1 MMRRKVFIYLP
12 NLAGGGAER
21 LTLNLLPRFREAGY
35 EPALV
40 LNTRSGALL
49 PHVPTDIRIISL
61 EASRSL
67 KAIGKL
73 RRLLSEERPDILLS
87 NLGHNNIIALWSRA
101 LSRAPTRVVVCQH
114 SVLSQESLHDGNW
127 QHRVLP
133 AVSAVFLRLAD
144 GIVAVSRGVADDMAR
159 ILRLR
164 RSAIS
169 VIYNPVLTRD
179 FDHRAAASLNHAWFA
194 AGTMPVVLG
203 VGRLVPEKDFGTLIK
218 AFALLR
224 QIMPC
229 KLILVGDGPARADL
243 VRLCQDLGIA
253 TDVDFVGFQ
262 ENPLPYIRQAALL
275 ALSSTY
281 EGFGNVLAEAM
292 GCGTP
297 VISTDCP
304 YGPAEILAGGRFGA
318 LVPVGDAERMAQA
331 MQEALLS
338 PLPAD
343 VLKSQAAQ
351 FRDDR
356 VSSQYVALFNRLL
369 QQPRR

>member
-1 MMRRKVFIYLP
+1 MSQRQVFIYLP

-35 EPALV
+35 EPSLV

-49 PHVPTDIRIISL
+49 PYVPEDIRIISL
-61 EASRSL
+61 NASRSL

-73 RRLLSEERPDILLS
+73 SRLLIREQPDILLS

-101 LSRAPTRVVVCQH
+101 LSRASTKVVVCQH

-127 QHRVLP
+127 QHRILP
-133 AVSAVFLRLAD
+133 AVSTIFLRLAD

-179 FDHRAAASLNHAWFA
+179 FDARASASLNHAWFA
-194 AGTMPVVLG
+194 ERAMPVVLG

-218 AFALLR
+218 AFSLLR
-224 QIMPC
+224 RSMPC
-229 KLILVGDGPARADL
+229 KLVLVGDGPARAGL
-243 VRLCQDLGIA
+243 TKLCQDLSIA
-253 TDVDFVGFQ
+253 ADVDFVGFQ
-262 ENPLPYIRQAALL
+262 ENPLPFIQQAALL
-275 ALSSTY
+275 VMSSTY

-304 YGPAEILAGGRFGA
+304 YGPAEILGGGRFGA

-331 MQEALLS
+331 MQDALAN

-343 VLKSQAAQ
+343 ILKNQAAQ

-356 VSSQYVALFNRLL
+356 VSSEYVALFDRLL
-369 QQPRR
+369 QQRS